1 MEIYDVV
8 SLKSDIIMMLI
19 LAYLRR
25 GKRKQGKSSRGEVAG
40 KVVGEVVG
48 KVVGEEVGEV
58 SKVSKVSKVR

>member
-25 GKRKQGKSSRGEVAG
+25 GKRKQGKSSRGEV
-40 KVVGEVVG
+40 VGEV
-48 KVVGEEVGEV
+48 VGEV